1 MYMYV
6 CTFGISTDCHS
17 WEQGSVDVGDLRTI
31 SYNIKKTGC
40 WKVQKVFLLHFMRV
54 NNYIT
59 NRNDYHVLATDGLG

>member
-1 MYMYV
+1 MYV

-17 WEQGSVDVGDLRTI
+17 WEKASVDVGDLRTI

-54 NNYIT
+54 NKYIT